1 MKKLSFIL
9 LPLMFLLSFPVMA
22 QGVLPT
28 FSAKQMPLLTKL
40 SGDNQISG
48 MLVKGKIIY
57 LFGNVTGVAST
68 DGYIQAIDGADGT
81 GQVQWSLPLS
91 SGQNEIATA
100 ATSDSAGNIWVLGS
114 AETPSAPAP
123 IPTPTATPTPTST
136 PTATP
141 TPTSTPTATPPPTS
155 TPTPTPTALATS
167 LAPTLNPD
175 SVQVDPTAGMRRDLT
190 SIILWKISRNGR
202 LLGTFTV
209 EMKRPV
215 LVRSVIGTPT
225 GIAFTGILATPN
237 GLAGF
242 YAISDLSGMIGKPL
256 IVGKVD
262 TDLNALAKMPNGSV
276 AFFGAS
282 SESLAGTK
290 LVGVRDGIISS
301 TAATGLMGKVIRS
314 SNAKS
319 ARSWQSVSSK
329 FFLGGDAL
337 TSGKMEA
344 VVTKFSS
351 ALRPTWTV
359 RYPSSTP
366 AITADGVTSYFA
378 LFSPTSVIPRIKGWK
393 VGSSLTLAF
402 DAKGALTGAYGITGQ
417 PISMGFSQELG
428 LVVLSRGTLGVSI
441 FHALTR

>member
-1 MKKLSFIL
+1 MRKLSFLL
-9 LPLMFLLSFPVMA
+9 LPVMFLLSVPVMA

-28 FSAKQMPLLTKL
+28 FSVKQMPLLTKL
-40 SGDNQISG
+40 SGADQISG

-57 LFGNVTGVAST
+57 LFGNVTGVATT
-68 DGYIQAIDGADGT
+68 DGYIQAINGGDGT
-81 GQVQWSLPLS
+81 GLVKWSLPLD

-100 ATSDSAGNIWVLGS
+100 ATSDSSGNIWVLGS
-114 AETPSAPAP
+114 AETPSAPT
-123 IPTPTATPTPTST
+123 PTLDPTATPTPTPT
-136 PTATP
+136 PPPTATP
-141 TPTSTPTATPPPTS
+141 TPTPTATLN
-155 TPTPTPTALATS
+155 PTALAP
-167 LAPTLNPD
+167 ALNPD
-175 SVQVDPTAGMRRDLT
+175 SVQVDPASGMRRDLT
-190 SIILWKISRNGR
+190 SIILWKISRSGT
-202 LLGTFTV
+202 LLGTFSV
-209 EMKRPV
+209 EMNRPV
-215 LVRSVIGTPT
+215 LVRSVIGTPA

-237 GLAGF
+237 GFAGF
-242 YAISDLSGMIGKPL
+242 YAISDLNGMIGKPL
-256 IVGKVD
+256 IVGKAD
-262 TDLNALAKMPNGSV
+262 TELNALAKMTNGSV
-276 AFFGAS
+276 ALFGAS

-290 LVGVRDGIISS
+290 LVGIRDGIISS
-301 TAATGLMGKVIRS
+301 TTATGKMGKVIRS

-329 FFLGGDAL
+329 FFLGGDSL

-393 VGSSLTLAF
+393 VGSSLILAF
-402 DAKGALTGAYGITGQ
+402 DAKGALTGAHGITGQ
-417 PISMGFSQELG
+417 PVSMGFSQELG

>member
-1 MKKLSFIL
+1 MRKFSFFL
-9 LPLMFLLSFPVMA
+9 LPLMFVLSFPVMA

-28 FSAKQMPLLTKL
+28 FSVKPIPLLTKL
-40 SGDNQISG
+40 LGSDQISG

-57 LFGNVTGVAST
+57 LFGNITGVAST
-68 DGYIQAIDGADGT
+68 DGYLQAIDGSAGN
-81 GQVQWSLPLS
+81 GLVQWSLPLDT
-91 SGQNEIATA
+91 GQNEIATA
-100 ATSDSAGNIWVLGS
+100 ASADLAGNIWVLGS
-114 AETPSAPAP
+114 AVTPSALTPTAAP
-123 IPTPTATPTPTST
+123 TPTLNPSATPTLTPTPTPTPTATPTPILN

-141 TPTSTPTATPPPTS
+141 TAR
-155 TPTPTPTALATS
+155 ATS
-167 LAPTLNPD
+167 VAPTLNPD
-175 SVQVDPTAGMRRDLT
+175 SVQVDLATGMRRDLT
-190 SIILWKISRNGR
+190 SVILWKISRTGT
-202 LLGTFTV
+202 LLGTFSV

-215 LVRSVIGTPT
+215 LVRSVISTST
-225 GIAFTGILATPN
+225 GIAFAGILAMPN
-237 GLAGF
+237 GFAGF
-242 YAISDLSGMIGKPL
+242 YATSDLNGVIGKPL

-262 TDLNALAKMPNGSV
+262 TELNALAKMTNGSV
-276 AFFGAS
+276 ALFGAS

-290 LVGVRDGIISS
+290 LVGIRDGIISS
-301 TAATGLMGKVIRS
+301 IAGPGIMGNVIRS

-319 ARSWQSVSSK
+319 ARSWQGASGK

-351 ALRPTWTV
+351 ALRPTWTL

-378 LFSPTSVIPRIKGWK
+378 LFSPTSAIPRIKGAK

-402 DAKGALTGAYGITGQ
+402 DSKGALTGAYGVTGQ
-417 PISMGFSQELG
+417 PISMGFSRELG
-428 LVVLSRGTLGVSI
+428 LVVLSRSALGVSI

>member
-1 MKKLSFIL
+1 MRKLSIIL

-28 FSAKQMPLLTKL
+28 LSVKQMPLLTKL
-40 SGDNQISG
+40 SGADQISG

-68 DGYIQAIDGADGT
+68 DGYIQAINGADGT
-81 GQVQWSLPLS
+81 GLVQWSLPLD

-100 ATSDSAGNIWVLGS
+100 ATSDSTGNIWVLGS
-114 AETPSAPAP
+114 TATPSTPTTTPTGTPTPTPTPISTPTATPTP
-123 IPTPTATPTPTST
+123 IPTPTATPTATLN
-136 PTATP
+136 PTAR
-141 TPTSTPTATPPPTS
+141 
-155 TPTPTPTALATS
+155 
-167 LAPTLNPD
+167 APTLNPD
-175 SVQVDPTAGMRRDLT
+175 SVQIDPASSMRRDLT
-190 SIILWKISRNGR
+190 SVILWKISRNGT
-202 LLGTFTV
+202 LLGTYTV
-209 EMKRPV
+209 EMNRPV
-215 LVRSVIGTPT
+215 LVRSVISTPT
-225 GIAFTGILATPN
+225 GISFTGILATPN
-237 GLAGF
+237 GFAGF
-242 YAISDLSGMIGKPL
+242 YAISDLNGIIGKPL
-256 IVGKVD
+256 IVGKAD
-262 TDLNALAKMPNGSV
+262 TEFNALAKMNNGSV

-290 LVGVRDGIISS
+290 LVGNRDGIISS
-301 TAATGLMGKVIRS
+301 AAATGIMGKVIRS

-319 ARSWQSVSSK
+319 ARSWQSVSRK

-351 ALRPTWTV
+351 ALLPTWTA

-378 LFSPTSVIPRIKGWK
+378 LFSPTSAIPRIKGWK
-393 VGSSLTLAF
+393 IGNSLILAF
-402 DAKGALTGAYGITGQ
+402 NAKGALTGVYGTAGQ